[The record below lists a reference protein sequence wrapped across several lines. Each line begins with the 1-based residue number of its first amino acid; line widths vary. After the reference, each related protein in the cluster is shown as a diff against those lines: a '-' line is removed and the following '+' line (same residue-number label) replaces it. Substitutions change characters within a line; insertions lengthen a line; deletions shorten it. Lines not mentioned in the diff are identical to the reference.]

1 MDTTELLDLA
11 RERTGAFGYEMRE
24 GDEFALVFAFKK
36 VEDTIKNLC
45 NVSSVPEGLEHIAVD
60 MTVGEFLFT
69 KKTFAPDSLKGI
81 NLDYA
86 VKQIKLGDTDVS
98 FTVGTGSLTPEQRLD
113 SFIAYLRNGLR
124 GQLTAFRKLRW

>member
-11 RERTGAFGYEMRE
+11 RERAECFGYEMQE
-24 GDEFALVFAFKK
+24 GDEFALIFALKK

-45 NVSSVPEGLEHIAVD
+45 NVGSVPEELEHIAVD
-60 MTVGEFLFT
+60 MTVGEFLFA

-98 FTVGTGSLTPEQRLD
+98 FAVGTGSLTPEQRLD
-113 SFIAYLRNGLR
+113 SFIAYLRNAPR